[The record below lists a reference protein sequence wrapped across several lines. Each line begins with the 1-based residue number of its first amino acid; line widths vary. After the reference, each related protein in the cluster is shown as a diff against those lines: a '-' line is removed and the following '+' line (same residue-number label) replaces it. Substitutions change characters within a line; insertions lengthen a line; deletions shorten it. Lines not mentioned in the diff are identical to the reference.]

1 MRHIEWHERCKF
13 KCRLDASV
21 CNYKQRWDKD
31 KFRCESKELIDKVV
45 CDKRFIWNPSNY
57 KCKCDK
63 LCDIGEYLHY
73 ENCKCKK
80 KLVDKLVKECTETN
94 NEVKLAKITLLE
106 NEINY
111 KCSSCT
117 LYIVLFSMVFAINVG
132 IGTYFVYYK
141 YVNRNKKTDCK
152 EKFHFLGNNY

>member
-80 KLVDKLVKECTETN
+80 K
-94 NEVKLAKITLLE
+94 I
-106 NEINY
+106 
-111 KCSSCT
+111 S
-117 LYIVLFSMVFAINVG
+117 
-132 IGTYFVYYK
+132 
-141 YVNRNKKTDCK
+141 
-152 EKFHFLGNNY
+152 